1 MQFAFT
7 RHTILLRRG
16 TPRNAFLI
24 RSKTQ
29 KRLEFSAERPRQ
41 IGIGFTQYWEVS
53 NIYRKTFLR
62 SVQVLSKFYLGAD
75 GNVFS
80 FVYGGEG
87 MLVSLFVCLFG
98 ICTSVTK
105 IGNFV
110 QCKTPN
116 SFARTS
122 QTHVA
127 KYKIT

>member
-87 MLVSLFVCLFG
+87 MLVSVCLFVCLG
-98 ICTSVTK
+98 SAHRLLKSETLC
-105 IGNFV
+105 N
-110 QCKTPN
+110 
-116 SFARTS
+116 
-122 QTHVA
+122 A
-127 KYKIT
+127 KLPIPLQDLHKHT